1 MQKPLCIVN
10 PNAGGG
16 KTGRTFETWRHA
28 VENALGPSEFVRT
41 ESHGDGIRLAQEGAL
56 AGYDRVL
63 AFGGDGTVNEVAT
76 GLLRSGKTDVTLGV
90 VAQGTGGDFRR
101 SLGFEHRLDLYLQAI
116 REDNVREVDVGEL
129 TFRDHDGN
137 PATRHFVNVLSAGMG
152 GLVDQYVAT
161 ASRTFGSTMA
171 YYGASLRAL
180 ANAKRGHLVVK
191 GDGPDGPFEAKVSS
205 LMFAICNGRYFGSG
219 MKVAPRAELDD
230 GVFEIVSLTAPTKL
244 GFALYTKDIY
254 AGTHMRTAQSFR
266 ATHLSVDLENE
277 EARSSFLLDV
287 DGEPLGTLPLEV
299 RVLPKALRVFTPSAP
314 S

>member
-1 MQKPLCIVN
+1 MKPLCIVN

-16 KTGRTFETWRHA
+16 RTGRTFEQWRHA
-28 VENALGPSEFVRT
+28 VEGALGPSEFVQT
-41 ESHGDGIRLAQEGAL
+41 ESHGDGIRIAQDGAL

-101 SLGFEHRLDLYLQAI
+101 SLGFEHRLDRYLHA
-116 REDNVREVDVGEL
+116 VRAEHVRTVDAGEL
-129 TFRDHDGN
+129 RYHDHHGQ
-137 PATRHFVNVLSAGMG
+137 PQTRHFVNVLSAGMG

-161 ASRTFGSTMA
+161 ASRSFGSTLA
-171 YYGASLRAL
+171 YFGASVRAL
-180 ANAKRGHLVVK
+180 ANAKRGHLKVH
-191 GDGPDGPFEAKVSS
+191 GEGPDGPFEARVSS

-254 AGTHMRTAQSFR
+254 AGTHLRTAQSFR
-266 ATHLSVDLENE
+266 ASRISVDLENE

-299 RVLPKALRVFTPSAP
+299 RALPRALRVFAP
-314 S
+314 PN